1 VRRRQPPPPC
11 GSTASRL
18 CHVPVSV
25 RTPQREADGRS
36 GGTVTFPPAHP
47 QPRGR
52 SGSDGLRVWTPIVF
66 AERRFDAVPAFPP
79 RVGVRTDGD
88 RRVVAELICST
99 ASMSRAMYATWQRPT
114 TRQGRWTVSPCLL
127 ACLRP
132 TLRPRAEADKT
143 EGRRP
148 ETVQRPLQS
157 NATPA
162 SPARTSPRSGTRRS
176 GPLGRRPTRGP
187 HRTPARPR
195 RLERL
200 PHVHRARTRPL
211 ALRPYV
217 SALRHEVKATLDEE
231 LAHAK
236 DGVAPSSRDA
246 LCLGLPG
253 ALKALGKECCYARR
267 GALSASGPAL
277 SQKPQRSSAAAVRL
291 KAPRGGHL

>member
-1 VRRRQPPPPC
+1 MRRRQPPPPC

-66 AERRFDAVPAFPP
+66 AQRRFDAVPAFPP

-127 ACLRP
+127 ACGRP
-132 TLRPRAEADKT
+132 YGRGPKLTRPRAV
-143 EGRRP
+143 GRRP
-148 ETVQRPLQS
+148 S
-157 NATPA
+157 
-162 SPARTSPRSGTRRS
+162 SGRCN
-176 GPLGRRPTRGP
+176 
-187 HRTPARPR
+187 RTPPRPALRER
-195 RLERL
+195 RLEAEPGAPDRL
-200 PHVHRARTRPL
+200 
-211 ALRPYV
+211 
-217 SALRHEVKATLDEE
+217 
-231 LAHAK
+231 
-236 DGVAPSSRDA
+236 GVAPRVDRIERRLDRDGSNASHTFIALGPGPSRSAHTSARSGMRSRPRSMKSSRMRRTVS
-246 LCLGLPG
+246 LPQ
-253 ALKALGKECCYARR
+253 AATR
-267 GALSASGPAL
+267 SAWAC
-277 SQKPQRSSAAAVRL
+277 QE
-291 KAPRGGHL
+291 H